1 MTSYGEIGI
10 AIISQV
16 IKNHMYFFSFKEEGI
31 VDRFQLAYETYTH
44 KDNGIVGREEN
55 QQKNGRN
62 LLLIVEVKNK
72 PRTDISRASL
82 HYVHL

>member
-1 MTSYGEIGI
+1 M
-10 AIISQV
+10 
-16 IKNHMYFFSFKEEGI
+16 
-31 VDRFQLAYETYTH
+31 DRFQLAYEMYTH